1 MRDKS
6 TKKLLLYMVKPVP
19 LKPTIT
25 GWMKFL
31 VTGSGLQRIRAGQ
44 TSTLKESMHC
54 IE

>member
-1 MRDKS
+1 MF
-6 TKKLLLYMVKPVP
+6 KPVP

-25 GWMKFL
+25 GCMRMFL

-44 TSTLKESMHC
+44 TSTLKERMHC